1 MIDIDIIMAHRANL
15 DAQLKAALSTMD
27 LKTNIFEIRE
37 AIKENQKICPHFSDK
52 YNFTVVD
59 GICPYCGAKIN
70 GVEE

>member
-1 MIDIDIIMAHRANL
+1 MIDIDIIMAHRADL
-15 DAQLKAALSTMD
+15 DAQLKTALSTMD

-37 AIKENQKICPHFSDK
+37 AIKENQKNCPHFSDK

-70 GVEE
+70 NEEE